1 MDLPCSPAEPGRQGW
16 TAGQSGIP
24 GVMPIGAVTPPV
36 MAPIRMMVTPPP
48 GMRPAPTMPRVSIP
62 PAPRFRRLGEGGS
75 SDRQGGERCQDEFP
89 HPFTSSLLVAWLHN
103 GKTCRI
109 TPINYKFLFERRVS
123 CPTLQRECLPPR
135 PADPAP
141 ASPRP
146 SPRRRALR
154 PPDRAARSRPLS
166 RRAQ

>member
-1 MDLPCSPAEPGRQGW
+1 
-16 TAGQSGIP
+16 P

-62 PAPRFRRLGEGGS
+62 PAPRFRRLGEGSGP
-75 SDRQGGERCQDEFP
+75 DRQGGERRQDEFS
-89 HPFTSSLLVAWLHN
+89 HPFTSSLLVGWLLN
-103 GKTCRI
+103 EKTRRI
-109 TPINYKFLFERRVS
+109 TPINHKFLFERRVS
-123 CPTLQRECLPPR
+123 CPTLRRESLPPR
-135 PADPAP
+135 PADLAP

-154 PPDRAARSRPLS
+154 PPDRRAPYRPLS
-166 RRAQ
+166 RRAQRPPRIFAP